1 MNQFLASELKRV
13 AKQTISPNEEEYLS
27 LSTEAACQIAGQF
40 NQSLKDVE
48 IEALKNQVIP
58 ERYQRNLGT
67 IGVQGQIKL
76 LQSRVAIVGVG
87 GLGGTALELLVRFG
101 VGRIVIIDGD
111 SFAESNLN
119 RQPLSES
126 KNIGKRKVEVARERV
141 GEVNPATE
149 VEIYGV
155 VANERNL
162 PGMIQ
167 GSQVVVDGLDNI
179 PDRLS
184 LEKAS
189 KKMEIPLVHG
199 AIAGFVGQVTTI
211 FPGDPGLRLIY
222 GSGHFPRSG
231 LEKQFGTPCITPA
244 LIATWQV
251 SEVIKILL
259 GWENTLRNRVLVV
272 DFKEQI
278 MEVLHID

>member
-1 MNQFLASELKRV
+1 MNHFLASELKRV
-13 AKQTISPNEEEYLS
+13 AKQAIAPNREEYLV
-27 LSTEAACQIAGQF
+27 LSIEAAYQIGYQF
-40 NQSLKDVE
+40 NKSLKEVE
-48 IEALKNQVIP
+48 IEALKDQIIP

-67 IGVQGQIKL
+67 IGIKGQIKL

-101 VGRIVIIDGD
+101 VGKAVIIDGD

-119 RQPLSES
+119 RQLLSES

-141 GEVNPATE
+141 REVNPATE
-149 VEIYGV
+149 IEIHRV

-162 PGMIQ
+162 SGMIR

-184 LEKAS
+184 LEKVS
-189 KKMEIPLVHG
+189 KKMGIPLVHG

-211 FPGDPGLRLIY
+211 FPEDPGLRLIY
-222 GSGHFPRSG
+222 GSGRFSRHG
-231 LEKQFGTPCITPA
+231 LEKKFGTPCITPA

-259 GWENTLRNRVLVV
+259 GWRNTLRNRVLVV

-278 MEVLHID
+278 MEVFHID

>member
-1 MNQFLASELKRV
+1 
-13 AKQTISPNEEEYLS
+13 
-27 LSTEAACQIAGQF
+27 
-40 NQSLKDVE
+40 LKD
-48 IEALKNQVIP
+48 QVIP

-67 IGVQGQIKL
+67 IGVKGQIKL

-101 VGRIVIIDGD
+101 VGRVVIIDGD

-119 RQPLSES
+119 RQLLSES
-126 KNIGKRKVEVARERV
+126 KNIGKRKVEVARERSR
-141 GEVNPATE
+141 EVNPATE
-149 VEIYGV
+149 IEIHRV

-162 PGMIQ
+162 PGMIR

-184 LEKAS
+184 LEKVS
-189 KKMEIPLVHG
+189 KKVGIPLVHG

-211 FPGDPGLRLIY
+211 FPEDPGLRLIY
-222 GSGHFPRSG
+222 GSGRFSRYG
-231 LEKQFGTPCITPA
+231 LEKKFGTPCITPA

-259 GWENTLRNRVLVV
+259 GWRNTLRNRVLVV

-278 MEVLHID
+278 MEVFHID